1 MTERDAA
8 GRAEIDQ
15 LMKTIPPMDAT
26 VAPELLREAKEV
38 FDELGV
44 VFFLRQ
50 GTCLSAVRDGAFIPW
65 DDDIDLGSIY
75 GMHGLTKRSVAVDN
89 LPAEQPAW
97 PRRLWRFLAAR
108 LAGRTAELQYGKS
121 WSYSRWA
128 CNFAHQAL
136 ARDSGLPMGA

>member
-26 VAPELLREAKEV
+26 VAAELLREAKEV

-50 GTCLSAVRDGAFIPW
+50 GTCLGAVRDGV
-65 DDDIDLGSIY
+65 LGTTIS
-75 GMHGLTKRSVAVDN
+75 TSA
-89 LPAEQPAW
+89 P
-97 PRRLWRFLAAR
+97 
-108 LAGRTAELQYGKS
+108 S
-121 WSYSRWA
+121 
-128 CNFAHQAL
+128 
-136 ARDSGLPMGA
+136 MGCTV